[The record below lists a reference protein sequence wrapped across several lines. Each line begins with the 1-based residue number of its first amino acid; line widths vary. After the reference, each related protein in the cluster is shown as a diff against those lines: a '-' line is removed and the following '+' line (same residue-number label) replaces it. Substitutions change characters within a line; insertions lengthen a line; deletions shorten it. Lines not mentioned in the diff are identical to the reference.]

1 MLRRE
6 FFAELEKQGF
16 KVSATSLA
24 YAIERGYVDR
34 PEKPDG
40 WRDYTQHQLN
50 QFVAYLK
57 RNARRRSH
65 IPALMSGNGPKPGR
79 PRKASSAS

>member
-6 FFAELEKQGF
+6 FFAELKKLGF
-16 KVSATSLA
+16 EISETSLS
-24 YAIERGYVDR
+24 YAIDKGHVDR

-40 WRDYTQHQLN
+40 WCDYTEQHLE

-57 RNARRRSH
+57 RTARRRAH
-65 IPALMSGNGPKPGR
+65 VPAIMAGDGPKPGR
-79 PRKASSAS
+79 PRKSQSAS